1 MIPSLDAWRGW
12 SRTASRSL
20 FWAIVLALVYRFA
33 RPLIHRLLLG
43 VFRVQEV
50 TLGTEEAQQN
60 ELEKRVKTLED
71 LLSKTL
77 RLGVIVAG
85 IFVIFARLRP
95 VAAAA
100 PASASWRAALT
111 LAGQSIV
118 LDYLMGFLILVEGQY
133 YVGDVIN
140 VGGIEGTVEE
150 IGFRRTTIRDTSG
163 TVHSISNGEIRISS
177 NLTRTYASCGRG
189 DPGHPRR
196 GRRAGDRGRCTASGI
211 EVAADPAWSARLLGP
226 PNQPVLFAFTD
237 IGATVRMSCRVV
249 PEDRWRVA
257 AELRKRIATAFT
269 AAGIEPNRRTVAGAG
284 SPSVGRRDWPV
295 GAT

>member
-1 MIPSLDAWRGW
+1 MVAWLEAHGL
-12 SRTASRSL
+12 AVL
-20 FWAIVLALVYRFA
+20 FWAVALFLLYRFA
-33 RPLIHRLLLG
+33 HPLIHRLLIG
-43 VFRVQEV
+43 IVRTQEV
-50 TLGTEEAQQN
+50 ALGGEEAQKQ

-71 LLSKTL
+71 LLAKAL
-77 RLGVIVAG
+77 RFGVIVAG
-85 IFVIFARLRP
+85 ILVVIGLFDVWPVFAGIGII
-95 VAAAA
+95 A
-100 PASASWRAALT
+100 AALT

-163 TVHSISNGEIRISS
+163 TVHSISNGLIRISS
-177 NLTRTYASCGRG
+177 NLTRTYASAMVEIQGIR
-189 DPGHPRR
+189 DEDVE
-196 GRRAGDRGRCTASGI
+196 RAIQAMHAVGVGVS
-211 EVAADPAWSARLLGP
+211 EDPAWSTRLLAP

-237 IGATVRMSCRVV
+237 VGATIRMSCRVV

-269 AAGIEPNRRTVAGAG
+269 EAGIEPNRRTGGPAR
-284 SPSVGRRDWPV
+284 P
-295 GAT
+295 